1 MKGLAGVPN
10 EGPVLLVGYRMLMGL
25 ELIPLCNGFLRE
37 KNIMVRG
44 LATLYSKTFES
55 SSSEFSLSD
64 WMRRIIIKRQG
75 PFMEE
80 IFRKRGKRE
89 RGKRGSRG
97 KRLGMEITLESNLR
111 VNLILVGWDNFN
123 LDWVNFFL
131 AKLFLNGNAMSYPSC
146 H

>member
-55 SSSEFSLSD
+55 SSSEFLLND
-64 WMRRIIIKRQG
+64 WMRMIIIKRQG

-80 IFRKRGKRE
+80 IFRERE
-89 RGKRGSRG
+89 REREEREKAEARG
-97 KRLGMEITLESNLR
+97 
-111 VNLILVGWDNFN
+111 
-123 LDWVNFFL
+123 
-131 AKLFLNGNAMSYPSC
+131 
-146 H
+146 